1 MEGRRP
7 PHDTGISEP
16 NVGCESK
23 TAPDGRRPKATLWPK
38 ATMWP
43 KATKVSEG
51 QSTFEKIA

>member
-23 TAPDGRRPKATLWPK
+23 TAPDGRRPKAT
-38 ATMWP
+38 
-43 KATKVSEG
+43 KVSEG